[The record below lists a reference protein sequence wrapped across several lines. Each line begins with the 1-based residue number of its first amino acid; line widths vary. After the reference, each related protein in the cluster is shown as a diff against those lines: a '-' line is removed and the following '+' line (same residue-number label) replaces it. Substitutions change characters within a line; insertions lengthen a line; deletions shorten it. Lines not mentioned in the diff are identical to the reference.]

1 MNMNKSQIL
10 LRAAELVNGG
20 RQETHGD
27 TKTNHEQIAEFWN
40 IFLDGKLQPSAAITS
55 DEVAIMMT
63 LLKIS
68 RSQRGKDNVDDY
80 VDAAAYMAIAGELKH
95 GSI

>member
-1 MNMNKSQIL
+1 MNKSEIL
-10 LRAAELVNGG
+10 LKAAELINGG

-40 IFLDGKLQPSAAITS
+40 IFLDGKLKPAEAITS
-55 DEVAIMMT
+55 DEVATMMA

-68 RSQRGKDNVDDY
+68 RSQRGKKNVDDY

-95 GSI
+95 DN